1 MAFTYSYSDIGPL
14 SQIGVYEDDG
24 TNPTNLVSGL
34 KSLTIQAIK
43 RTRVIA
49 APVETG
55 HMSFDNKVI
64 DPLQVVV
71 KGVIVIDAD
80 SIASNKAIDILNGML
95 ESREFKFYAAYDGT
109 EYYPHLILQEFPRI
123 RDVNQIDFLQVNLTF
138 VQAMLVQKQAEP
150 TAANSENSNFRNT
163 GTATANT

>member
-1 MAFTYSYSDIGPL
+1 MASTFSDTGPL
-14 SQIGVYEDDG
+14 EQIGVYEDDG
-24 TNPTNLVSGL
+24 TNPSNLLSGL
-34 KSLTIQAIK
+34 NSLTIQANK
-43 RTRVIA
+43 RARVIA

-64 DPLQVVV
+64 DPLQVIV
-71 KGVIVIDAD
+71 KGIIVIDPESFETKNTID
-80 SIASNKAIDILNGML
+80 TLNKML